1 MQIKLKFLGAA
12 QNVTG
17 SRYLVEANDS
27 RILVD
32 CGLYQERDFRSRNW
46 DPFPVEPKSI
56 DAVLLTHSHL
66 DHCGFLP
73 KIVKEGFNSKI
84 YCTPASAE
92 IAKIVLLDSAH
103 IQTEDAEFKKKR
115 HQREGRKGPH
125 PEIPLYTVEDAE
137 ATIPLFSTV
146 KYETPVN
153 IAPGIQCSFHDA
165 GHILGSSMIKLTIQQ
180 DRGQRTIIFSGD
192 IGRWETPILQD
203 PSVFEQADYLL
214 MESTYG
220 NRLHEERDTIA
231 GLLAEIINRCK
242 RDGGNIL
249 IPSFSVERAQEV
261 LYYLNE
267 LLIADQIPHLMV
279 FLDSPMA
286 ISVTQVFKNHP
297 ELFDEEM
304 LALLQR
310 DESPFE
316 FTGLKMTRTVQES
329 KAINHVRGTIVI
341 IAGSGMCTGGRIKHH
356 LVTNITRPESTVLF
370 VGYQAKGTLGRRIVD
385 GDDEIR
391 VLGQYFPVKAKIV
404 QLHGFSAHADQ
415 NELIKWVTNLRRPPR
430 QLFVTH
436 GEEEVAQSFSELLR
450 QKTGWRIST
459 PEYQDQVDI
468 E

>member
-56 DAVLLTHSHL
+56 DAVVLTHAHL

-73 KIVKEGFNSKI
+73 KLVKQGFNSKI

-103 IQTEDAEFKKKR
+103 IQTEDAAFKKKR
-115 HQREGRKGPH
+115 HQREGRKGKY
-125 PEIPLYTVEDAE
+125 PEVPLYTVEDAE
-137 ATIPLFSTV
+137 STIPLLTDLN
-146 KYETPVN
+146 YETPIEV
-153 IAPGIQCSFHDA
+153 APGIKATFHDA
-165 GHILGSSMIKLTIQQ
+165 GHILGSSMIKLAIEQN
-180 DRGQRTIIFSGD
+180 GEQRTIIFSGD
-192 IGRWETPILQD
+192 IGRWETPILND
-203 PSVFEQADYLL
+203 PTVFEEADYVL

-220 NRLHEERDTIA
+220 NRLHDDRDTIA
-231 GLLAEIINRCK
+231 GILTETINRCK

-267 LLIADQIPHLMV
+267 LLIADRIPHLMV

-329 KAINHVRGTIVI
+329 KAINHVSGTVVI
-341 IAGSGMCTGGRIKHH
+341 IAG
-356 LVTNITRPESTVLF
+356 
-370 VGYQAKGTLGRRIVD
+370 
-385 GDDEIR
+385 
-391 VLGQYFPVKAKIV
+391 
-404 QLHGFSAHADQ
+404 
-415 NELIKWVTNLRRPPR
+415 
-430 QLFVTH
+430 
-436 GEEEVAQSFSELLR
+436 
-450 QKTGWRIST
+450 
-459 PEYQDQVDI
+459 
-468 E
+468 